1 MNGYRGERFMHGLYA
16 RSLLIIIMIF
26 FIPFAILSSLIFFLE
41 NDKQIKQRE
50 YAEFNDISKIGMNID
65 NILYNIQ
72 QKSLQIYSNYS
83 VSSFLTA
90 ESKSGIEVQVNNVE
104 QYLSNI
110 IAYDRNIAGIVVAR
124 LDSISVSTDMVS
136 SDVTED
142 EINTVLQQTG
152 RLEFLR
158 VSSSLDG
165 KRCLVFTRKIN
176 DIYNIQTP
184 IGIVEIFIKVPVIER
199 LFHSSDGNSS
209 SYYLLGSEIAVDF
222 SNGAVSRMV
231 SMSDIGSGNI
241 GWIHDEANERTYSY
255 YRFETVDDLVLLHEV
270 PAGNDYFLLILMLAS
285 LLCCG
290 IILSFVSFSWYSR
303 NIFRRLSSISAAMD
317 NLENNNFETELTD
330 DFDDEITALTRSF
343 NKMNYRLKELVNA
356 VYLSELREK
365 DSTIKTL
372 QAYIDPHFF
381 FNTMDTICW
390 MAREENAFETC
401 ELIEALSKLFRQ
413 KIKTNRPV
421 TTVCEEIGYV
431 EEYIKIQDCRY
442 AGMIDF
448 RMNIPD
454 ETLEALTVSSVI
466 QPLVENAIYH
476 GGEPCDHPTVVS
488 ISTMVDNDNLIISV
502 SNDGVTADLEMMR
515 NLVSGYTGGQ
525 KGMAIYG
532 IDSRV
537 KLHWGNEYGLFF
549 RHCDGTGLDA
559 YIVQPYKNGKGESL

>member
-90 ESKSGIEVQVNNVE
+90 ESKSGIEVQANNVE

-110 IAYDRNIAGIVVAR
+110 IAYDRNIAGIVIAR

-209 SYYLLGSEIAVDF
+209 SYSLLGSEIAVDF

-270 PAGNDYFLLILMLAS
+270 PAQEFLLP
-285 LLCCG
+285 
-290 IILSFVSFSWYSR
+290 R
-303 NIFRRLSSISAAMD
+303 
-317 NLENNNFETELTD
+317 T
-330 DFDDEITALTRSF
+330 
-343 NKMNYRLKELVNA
+343 
-356 VYLSELREK
+356 
-365 DSTIKTL
+365 
-372 QAYIDPHFF
+372 
-381 FNTMDTICW
+381 
-390 MAREENAFETC
+390 
-401 ELIEALSKLFRQ
+401 
-413 KIKTNRPV
+413 
-421 TTVCEEIGYV
+421 
-431 EEYIKIQDCRY
+431 
-442 AGMIDF
+442 
-448 RMNIPD
+448 
-454 ETLEALTVSSVI
+454 SV
-466 QPLVENAIYH
+466 
-476 GGEPCDHPTVVS
+476 
-488 ISTMVDNDNLIISV
+488 
-502 SNDGVTADLEMMR
+502 
-515 NLVSGYTGGQ
+515 
-525 KGMAIYG
+525 
-532 IDSRV
+532 
-537 KLHWGNEYGLFF
+537 W
-549 RHCDGTGLDA
+549 
-559 YIVQPYKNGKGESL
+559 